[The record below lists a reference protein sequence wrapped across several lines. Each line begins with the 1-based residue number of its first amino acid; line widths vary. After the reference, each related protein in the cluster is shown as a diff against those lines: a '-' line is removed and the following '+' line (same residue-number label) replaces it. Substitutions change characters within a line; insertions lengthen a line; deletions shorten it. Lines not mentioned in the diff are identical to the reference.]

1 MSYTL
6 LALDMD
12 GTLLD
17 SNKQVSKKTAEALKD
32 LSARGIAIAYCSGRC
47 RKELLDFPEELPFIR
62 YGVLS
67 SGGLVYDFEKDLAVE
82 KRSVDTETI
91 IEAIGIARQE
101 DVMVHLLAVSDSI
114 VRQVDM
120 DNMERYGMG
129 IYRPMYEAV
138 ATVADDPVEWVKV
151 HPAEVLKFNFYH
163 LDPDA
168 RDRTRER
175 IMEAKLPLT
184 LANAEVTSLECSP
197 LGVSKATGL
206 SRLAEYVGCT
216 LDEVVAVGDSD
227 NDLQALG
234 VVGMPVAMGNATEA
248 VRKVCRMVV
257 ADNDHD
263 GIVEAIKRLF

>member
-12 GTLLD
+12 GTLLG

-101 DVMVHLLAVSDSI
+101 DVMVHLLAVSDSV

-138 ATVADDPVEWVKV
+138 ATVVDDPVEWVKA

-206 SRLAEYVGCT
+206 ARLAEYVGCT

-263 GIVEAIKRLF
+263 GIVEAIERLF